1 MSISSFSK
9 HSNESNNLSVCLFPK
24 DSPEGIFS
32 FFLHYDR
39 TKEYECPDEKLPPPN
54 PAPANS

>member
-39 TKEYECPDEKLPPPN
+39 TKEYECPDEKLPPQPC
-54 PAPANS
+54 PSK